1 MESDKLQQ
9 VVSIRNLTKEFEG
22 NIIFSNLNLDVEEN
36 QIIAILGPSGCGKTT
51 MLRMICGL
59 EDCDPDTIY
68 FKNKDVSDIEPDGKI
83 GLIFQ
88 KPILFPHLNVGRN
101 ILLGSKIKGDKKSNK
116 EIIERELEFIGLPG
130 FSKRK
135 IESLSGGEAQRVV
148 LARALLA
155 KPQLLLLDE
164 PFSALDVKSRRS
176 LVKETRLFLK
186 SRMMT
191 AIHVTHDKEE
201 AELVADI
208 VLNWEDLCTQNKTE
222 NGKQ

>member
-1 MESDKLQQ
+1 MESYNLEQ
-9 VVSIRNLTKEFEG
+9 VVSIKNLTKEFDG

-59 EDCDPDTIY
+59 DDCDPDTIY

-130 FSKRK
+130 FSKRR

>member
-1 MESDKLQQ
+1 MESYNLEQ
-9 VVSIRNLTKEFEG
+9 VVSIKNLTKEFDG

-59 EDCDPDTIY
+59 DDCDPDTIY

>member
-1 MESDKLQQ
+1 
-9 VVSIRNLTKEFEG
+9 
-22 NIIFSNLNLDVEEN
+22 
-36 QIIAILGPSGCGKTT
+36 
-51 MLRMICGL
+51 
-59 EDCDPDTIY
+59 
-68 FKNKDVSDIEPDGKI
+68 
-83 GLIFQ
+83 LIFQ

>member
-1 MESDKLQQ
+1 MESENLEQ

-22 NIIFSNLNLDVEEN
+22 NIIFRNLNLDVEEN

-59 EDCDPDTIY
+59 DDCDPDTIY

>member
-1 MESDKLQQ
+1 MESDNLEQ

-59 EDCDPDTIY
+59 EDCNPDTIY

>member
-1 MESDKLQQ
+1 MESDNLEQ

-59 EDCDPDTIY
+59 DDCDPDTIY

-130 FSKRK
+130 FSKRR

>member
-1 MESDKLQQ
+1 MYDDDDLKKII
-9 VVSIRNLTKEFEG
+9 SIKNLSKEFEG
-22 NIIFSNLNLDVEEN
+22 NKIFTNLNISVEKN

-59 EDCDPDTIY
+59 EKCDSKSIY
-68 FKNKDVSDIEPDGKI
+68 FKGKDISEIEPTGEI
-83 GLIFQ
+83 GFIFQ
-88 KPILFPHLNVGRN
+88 KPILFPHLNVGKN
-101 ILLGSKIKGDKKSNK
+101 ILLGAKTKGDKKANK

-135 IESLSGGEAQRVV
+135 IESLSGGEAQRVA

-155 KPQLLLLDE
+155 KPDLLLLDE

-176 LVKETRLFLK
+176 LVKETRLLLK
-186 SRMMT
+186 SRKMT

-201 AELVADI
+201 AKLVADI
-208 VLNWEDLCTQNKTE
+208 VLIWDELCS
-222 NGKQ
+222 

>member
-1 MESDKLQQ
+1 MESKNLEL

-59 EDCDPDTIY
+59 EDCDPETIY
-68 FKNKDVSDIEPDGKI
+68 FKSKDVSGIEPNGEI

-101 ILLGSKIKGDKKSNK
+101 ILLGSKNKGDKKSNK

>member
-1 MESDKLQQ
+1 MESDNLEQ

-59 EDCDPDTIY
+59 DDCDPDTIY

-116 EIIERELEFIGLPG
+116 QIIERELEFIGLPG

>member
-1 MESDKLQQ
+1 VESENLEQ

-22 NIIFSNLNLDVEEN
+22 NIIFRNLNLDVEEN

>member
-1 MESDKLQQ
+1 MESDNLEQ

-59 EDCDPDTIY
+59 DDCDPDTIY

>member
-1 MESDKLQQ
+1 MSKSKTKE
-9 VVSIRNLTKEFEG
+9 VISIINLNKDFDGKRIFSGLNLTVK
-22 NIIFSNLNLDVEEN
+22 EN

-59 EDCDPDTIY
+59 EDCDAESI
-68 FKNKDVSDIEPDGKI
+68 FFNKQDVCEVDSDGKI

-88 KPILFPHLNVGRN
+88 KPILFPHLNVGKN
-101 ILLGSKIKGDKKSNK
+101 ILLGSKLKGDKKMKNSL
-116 EIIERELEFIGLPG
+116 IEEELEFIGLPG

-164 PFSALDVKSRRS
+164 PFSALDVKSRRN
-176 LVKETRLFLK
+176 LAKETRKFLK
-186 SRMMT
+186 SRKMT

-208 VLNWEDLCTQNKTE
+208 VLNWESLCSEIKTD
-222 NGKQ
+222 

>member
-1 MESDKLQQ
+1 MESENLEQ

-59 EDCDPDTIY
+59 DDCDPDTIY

>member
-1 MESDKLQQ
+1 MESENLEQ

-22 NIIFSNLNLDVEEN
+22 NIIFRNLNLDVEEN

>member
-1 MESDKLQQ
+1 MSKSKIKELI
-9 VVSIRNLTKEFEG
+9 SIINLNKDFDGKRIFSGLNLT
-22 NIIFSNLNLDVEEN
+22 VEEN

-59 EDCDPDTIY
+59 EDCDTESI
-68 FKNKDVSDIEPDGKI
+68 FFNKQDVSEFDSEGKI

-88 KPILFPHLNVGRN
+88 KPILFPHLNVGKN
-101 ILLGSKIKGDKKSNK
+101 ILLGSKLKGDKKMKNSL
-116 EIIERELEFIGLPG
+116 IEDELEFIGLPG

-164 PFSALDVKSRRS
+164 PFSALDVKSRRN
-176 LVKETRLFLK
+176 LAKETREFLK
-186 SRMMT
+186 SRKMT

-208 VLNWEDLCTQNKTE
+208 VLNWESLCSEIKTD
-222 NGKQ
+222 

>member
-1 MESDKLQQ
+1 MAKSKAKE
-9 VVSIRNLTKEFEG
+9 VISIINLNKDFDGKRIFSGLNLT
-22 NIIFSNLNLDVEEN
+22 VEEN

-59 EDCDPDTIY
+59 EECIAESI
-68 FKNKDVSDIEPDGKI
+68 FFNNQDVSEVNYEGDI

-88 KPILFPHLNVGRN
+88 KPILFPHLNVGKN
-101 ILLGSKIKGDKKSNK
+101 ILLGSKLKGDKKMKNSL
-116 EIIERELEFIGLPG
+116 IEEELKFIGLPG

-164 PFSALDVKSRRS
+164 PFSALDVTSRRN
-176 LVKETRLFLK
+176 LAKETRKFLK
-186 SRMMT
+186 SRKMT

-208 VLNWEDLCTQNKTE
+208 VFDWESLCLETKTD
-222 NGKQ
+222 

>member
-1 MESDKLQQ
+1 M
-9 VVSIRNLTKEFEG
+9 
-22 NIIFSNLNLDVEEN
+22 
-36 QIIAILGPSGCGKTT
+36 
-51 MLRMICGL
+51 
-59 EDCDPDTIY
+59 
-68 FKNKDVSDIEPDGKI
+68 
-83 GLIFQ
+83 
-88 KPILFPHLNVGRN
+88 
-101 ILLGSKIKGDKKSNK
+101 
-116 EIIERELEFIGLPG
+116 
-130 FSKRK
+130 
-135 IESLSGGEAQRVV
+135 
-148 LARALLA
+148 A

>member
-1 MESDKLQQ
+1 MSKNKTKE
-9 VVSIRNLTKEFEG
+9 VISIINLNKDFDGKRIFSGLNLT
-22 NIIFSNLNLDVEEN
+22 VEEN

-59 EDCDPDTIY
+59 EDCDAESI
-68 FKNKDVSDIEPDGKI
+68 FFNKQDVCEVDSDGKI

-88 KPILFPHLNVGRN
+88 KPILFPHLNVGKN
-101 ILLGSKIKGDKKSNK
+101 ILLGSKLKGDKKMKNSL
-116 EIIERELEFIGLPG
+116 IEEELEFIGLPG

-164 PFSALDVKSRRS
+164 PFSALDVKSRRN
-176 LVKETRLFLK
+176 LAKETRKFLK
-186 SRMMT
+186 SRKMT

-208 VLNWEDLCTQNKTE
+208 VINWESLCSEIKTD
-222 NGKQ
+222 

>member
-1 MESDKLQQ
+1 MESDNLEQ
-9 VVSIRNLTKEFEG
+9 VVSIRNLTKGFEG

-59 EDCDPDTIY
+59 DDCDPDTIY

>member
-1 MESDKLQQ
+1 MDKNISKR
-9 VVSIRNLTKEFEG
+9 VIEIKNLDKEFDG
-22 NIIFSNLNLDVEEN
+22 NRIFNNLNLTVEEN

-59 EDCDPDTIY
+59 ENCDGDSIY
-68 FKNKDVSDIEPDGKI
+68 FKNQDICGSDIYGKI

-101 ILLGSKIKGDKKSNK
+101 ILLGSKLKGDKKSNM
-116 EIIERELEFIGLPG
+116 EIVERELEFIGLPG
-130 FSKRK
+130 FAKRK

-155 KPQLLLLDE
+155 NPELLLLDE

-176 LVKETRLFLK
+176 LAKETRKFLK
-186 SRMMT
+186 SRKMT
-191 AIHVTHDKEE
+191 AIHVTHDKNE
-201 AELVADI
+201 AELVADL
-208 VLNWEDLCTQNKTE
+208 VLNWEELCSQNKTD
-222 NGKQ
+222 

>member
-1 MESDKLQQ
+1 MSKSKTKE
-9 VVSIRNLTKEFEG
+9 VISIINLNKDFDGKRIFSGLNLTVK
-22 NIIFSNLNLDVEEN
+22 EN

-59 EDCDPDTIY
+59 EDCDAESI
-68 FKNKDVSDIEPDGKI
+68 FFNKQDVCEVDSDGKI

-88 KPILFPHLNVGRN
+88 KPILFPHLNVGKN
-101 ILLGSKIKGDKKSNK
+101 ILLGSKLKGDKKMKNSL
-116 EIIERELEFIGLPG
+116 IEEELEFIGLPG

-164 PFSALDVKSRRS
+164 PFSALDVKSRRN
-176 LVKETRLFLK
+176 LAKETREFLK
-186 SRMMT
+186 SRKMT

-208 VLNWEDLCTQNKTE
+208 VLNWESLCSEIKTD
-222 NGKQ
+222 

>member
-1 MESDKLQQ
+1 MSKSKTKE
-9 VVSIRNLTKEFEG
+9 VISIINLNKYFDEKRIFSGLNLT
-22 NIIFSNLNLDVEEN
+22 VEEN

-59 EDCDPDTIY
+59 EDCDAESI
-68 FKNKDVSDIEPDGKI
+68 FFNKQDVCEVDSDGKI

-88 KPILFPHLNVGRN
+88 KPILFPHLNVGKN
-101 ILLGSKIKGDKKSNK
+101 ILLGSKLKGDKKMKNSL
-116 EIIERELEFIGLPG
+116 IEEELEFIGLPG

-164 PFSALDVKSRRS
+164 PFSALDVKSRRN
-176 LVKETRLFLK
+176 LAKETRKFLK
-186 SRMMT
+186 SRKMT

-208 VLNWEDLCTQNKTE
+208 VLNWESLCSEIKTD
-222 NGKQ
+222 

>member
-1 MESDKLQQ
+1 MESENLEQ

-22 NIIFSNLNLDVEEN
+22 NIIFRNLNLDVEEN

-59 EDCDPDTIY
+59 DDCDPDTIY

-130 FSKRK
+130 FSKRR

>member
-1 MESDKLQQ
+1 MSKSKIKE
-9 VVSIRNLTKEFEG
+9 VISIINLNKDFDGKRIFSGLNLTVK
-22 NIIFSNLNLDVEEN
+22 EN

-59 EDCDPDTIY
+59 EDCDAESI
-68 FKNKDVSDIEPDGKI
+68 FFNKQDVCEVDSDGKI

-88 KPILFPHLNVGRN
+88 KPILFPHLNVGKN
-101 ILLGSKIKGDKKSNK
+101 ILLGSKLKGDKKMKNSL
-116 EIIERELEFIGLPG
+116 IEEELEFIGLPG

-164 PFSALDVKSRRS
+164 PFSALDVKSRRN
-176 LVKETRLFLK
+176 LAKETRKFLK
-186 SRMMT
+186 SRKMT

-208 VLNWEDLCTQNKTE
+208 VLNWESLCSEIKTD
-222 NGKQ
+222 

>member
-1 MESDKLQQ
+1 MESDNLEQ